1 MNGESYFDE
10 RKTTAI
16 QKLREI
22 RKQLPLICNEYFIGI
37 QNSTSELTQLG
48 YATDL
53 RLFFQFLTTQII
65 EFENV
70 NIRSFNYQHLAQ
82 VTTTHIEMFL
92 EYVTYYEADGKSR
105 SNSLKTKARK
115 LATLKSFFKYNYN
128 KSNLPCDP
136 ASKVMTPK
144 MLEKPII
151 RLDLDEISRL
161 LDVVEDGQGL
171 SPQQKAYHKRTAKRD
186 LAILTLFLGTGIR
199 ISELVGLNVEDLDFN
214 NNAFKITRKG
224 GNQTILYFGDEVAE
238 ALLAYL
244 DERAQNP
251 LLDDQSALF
260 LSLQNKRINVRS
272 VQNLVQKYA
281 HIITPLK
288 HITPHKLRSTYGTSL
303 YQNTND
309 IYVVAEVLGHK
320 DINTTKKHY
329 AAISDEI
336 KRAAS
341 KKVTLR
347 GNLEEST
354 NTYDIDDVDQ

>member
-1 MNGESYFDE
+1 M
-10 RKTTAI
+10 
-16 QKLREI
+16 
-22 RKQLPLICNEYFIGI
+22 
-37 QNSTSELTQLG
+37 
-48 YATDL
+48 
-53 RLFFQFLTTQII
+53 
-65 EFENV
+65 
-70 NIRSFNYQHLAQ
+70 
-82 VTTTHIEMFL
+82 
-92 EYVTYYEADGKSR
+92 
-105 SNSLKTKARK
+105 
-115 LATLKSFFKYNYN
+115 
-128 KSNLPCDP
+128 
-136 ASKVMTPK
+136 
-144 MLEKPII
+144 
-151 RLDLDEISRL
+151 
-161 LDVVEDGQGL
+161 
-171 SPQQKAYHKRTAKRD
+171 
-186 LAILTLFLGTGIR
+186 
-199 ISELVGLNVEDLDFN
+199 
-214 NNAFKITRKG
+214 
-224 GNQTILYFGDEVAE
+224 
-238 ALLAYL
+238 

-288 HITPHKLRSTYGTSL
+288 HITPHKLRSTYGTTL

-354 NTYDIDDVDQ
+354 NTDDIDDVDQ